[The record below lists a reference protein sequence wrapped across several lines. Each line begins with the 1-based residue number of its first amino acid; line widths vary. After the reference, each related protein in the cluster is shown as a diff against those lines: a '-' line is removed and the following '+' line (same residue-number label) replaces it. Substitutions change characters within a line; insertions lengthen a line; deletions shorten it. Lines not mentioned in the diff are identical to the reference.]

1 MIFLGFFFVGWG
13 GDAAAGQQQLLLLRS
28 NCLLVLDG
36 QLSQEKK
43 PPQTTAELDVV
54 SKLFGGD
61 DAATASIKYSL
72 KNITAVVWCWN
83 S

>member
-1 MIFLGFFFVGWG
+1 MG

-72 KNITAVVWCWN
+72 NITAVVWCW
-83 S
+83 SS